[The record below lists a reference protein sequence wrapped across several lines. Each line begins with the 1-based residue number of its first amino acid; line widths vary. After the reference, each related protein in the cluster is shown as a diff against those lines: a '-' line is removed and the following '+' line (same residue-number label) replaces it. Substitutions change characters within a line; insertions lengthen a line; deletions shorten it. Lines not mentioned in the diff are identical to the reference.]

1 MLYACF
7 PSIQQPYLNLCNT
20 SLLAV
25 LKCLQWCLA
34 ALGSITVDPFS
45 LLRRP
50 SDALWLRHMSHLPA
64 ASISLSVISPSQLCR
79 STPTRRSD
87 CGSLQRHYCNS
98 AVNDL
103 LVERRANALVYK
115 AKSKDLGTRAKD
127 LSFKAKDSK
136 IVLKD
141 SHQCLAPDSQPHQHL
156 ITQLFT
162 CRMLFLMPNQQC
174 QSTEGTPVTETKLL

>member
-50 SDALWLRHMSHLPA
+50 SDALWLRHLSHLPA
-64 ASISLSVISPSQLCR
+64 TSISLSVISLSQLCR
-79 STPTRRSD
+79 STPTRCSD
-87 CGSLQRHYCNS
+87 CGSLQRHCCNS

-115 AKSKDLGTRAKD
+115 AKSKDLGTRPRTCPSRPRTRK
-127 LSFKAKDSK
+127 LS
-136 IVLKD
+136 L
-141 SHQCLAPDSQPHQHL
+141 
-156 ITQLFT
+156 
-162 CRMLFLMPNQQC
+162 R
-174 QSTEGTPVTETKLL
+174 TPINA